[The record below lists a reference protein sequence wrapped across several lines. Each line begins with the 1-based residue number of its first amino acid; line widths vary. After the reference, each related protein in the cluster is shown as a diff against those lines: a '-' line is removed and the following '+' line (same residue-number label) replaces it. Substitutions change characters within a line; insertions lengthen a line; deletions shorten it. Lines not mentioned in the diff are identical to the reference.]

1 MNLAIPSNAIRV
13 RHCLSNKGPIIVH
26 FTQIEFFAFFG
37 ANPIP
42 PQSTYTSQFHRIP
55 YECFSRN
62 IYTHSLSLPIEGG
75 WLVEW
80 GFAWCGIPRNKRIR
94 GTNVFPGI
102 CSDPSCVWWVV
113 GWLAIRLAKVFAI
126 KILQRV
132 VSADMLTDI
141 IFIHSVSLE
150 SVHAAV

>member
-1 MNLAIPSNAIRV
+1 MFR
-13 RHCLSNKGPIIVH
+13 
-26 FTQIEFFAFFG
+26 
-37 ANPIP
+37 
-42 PQSTYTSQFHRIP
+42 
-55 YECFSRN
+55 
-62 IYTHSLSLPIEGG
+62 SL
-75 WLVEW
+75 V
-80 GFAWCGIPRNKRIR
+80 CG
-94 GTNVFPGI
+94 
-102 CSDPSCVWWVV
+102 